1 MRFKGQANSSS
12 GIGSLSRHRAS
23 FSIAFVCTATLL
35 VGGCKNSAQ
44 VFEDQNEGGWFSKPA
59 NIFAKPDW
67 ARPNTARVTLGPQGP
82 AGPEDL
88 VGADGRC
95 APPPAATA
103 QAAEPPPAQSA
114 APADADR
121 DVGSVAGDL
130 AGSAAPA
137 PTRTAA
143 GADQSLQKLEPT
155 MPQVAGGIALGMTEC
170 QAVQRAGVP
179 TNVAISAGD
188 KGERRAVLTFLSGP
202 WPGIYTFADGR
213 LKIIDRAPE
222 QPKPV
227 IAPAKKTP
235 KKKSAAPKTASQGF
249 PRSYAQ

>member
-1 MRFKGQANSSS
+1 M
-12 GIGSLSRHRAS
+12 SRHRAS
-23 FSIAFVCTATLL
+23 LSFALACSAVLL
-35 VGGCKNSAQ
+35 VGGCKNSTQ
-44 VFEDQNEGGWFSKPA
+44 IFEDQNEGGFFKSA
-59 NIFAKPDW
+59 NIFNKPDW
-67 ARPNTARVTLGPQGP
+67 ARPSTAKVSLGPQGP
-82 AGPEDL
+82 VGAEDL

-95 APPPAATA
+95 PPPPAATA

-121 DVGSVAGDL
+121 EVGSVAGDL
-130 AGSAAPA
+130 AGPAAPT

-143 GADQSLQKLEPT
+143 GADPSLQKLEPT

-213 LKIIDRAPE
+213 LKVIDRAPE
-222 QPKPV
+222 QPKPAG
-227 IAPAKKTP
+227 APAKKTP
-235 KKKSAAPKTASQGF
+235 KKKSGAPKTASQNF
-249 PRSYAQ
+249 ERSYVQ